1 MGKLLM
7 LAGGLILLT
16 GIIVYLFETK
26 DVKWLSWFGNLPGD
40 IKIEKENFKFYFPFT
55 SMIIVSILLTLL
67 MRLASFIFN
76 HFSSK

>member
-1 MGKLLM
+1 MGKILM
-7 LAGGLILLT
+7 LAGGLIVLA
-16 GIIVYLFETK
+16 GIIIYLFETK
-26 DVKWLSWFGNLPGD
+26 DVKGLSWFGNLPGD

-76 HFSSK
+76 HFSNR

>member
-1 MGKLLM
+1 MLL
-7 LAGGLILLT
+7 GGFILLT
-16 GIIVYLFETK
+16 GIIIYWFENN
-26 DVKWLSWFGNLPGD
+26 DIKWLSWFGNLPGD

-76 HFSSK
+76 HFSNR